1 MSTFTLSDFLL
12 PQSSVDLRIR
22 SQAEE
27 TRITQGRKI
36 VLLGNGLATSP
47 GLHSLLFSD
56 IQKLT
61 MNSNSRVQVEANRAM
76 SLRIQRIGTLNLKPS
91 AFLGWHSALA
101 TISIADTESVHIDQD
116 AFPTDSTFRRVHI
129 SSISTLTLDTG
140 AIRSTIDRLVL
151 ENIRSLQLHPG
162 AIRGRVGNLRL
173 RNVTI
178 ESCPDAA
185 FGGSIDSATFS
196 SVTLISLE
204 THCLDAG
211 GGWRHL
217 ALSDSQLDLL
227 SPRSIHGAI
236 DNITISGCRLVGVR
250 PEAVS
255 VSAVRVSLTNSVI
268 GELAPR
274 ALQVR
279 ATSSVSLEEVI
290 VTQLRPDALSGL
302 QVADNTTSG
311 DGGGGLSISG
321 LTLRRAEPGSLRF
334 ADGAPVTLTNLLLTG
349 GCVCSS
355 PSWAH
360 QLLLGSPD
368 DSRDAPPTSDDP
380 APERDSLLRQIE
392 AGHCTVGDS
401 RVSLAN
407 FTARSCGDGPARSSG
422 AGPVQ
427 SSEDGPVQSSGAGPV
442 QSKGDH
448 PVQSSGAGPVQSS
461 EDHPVQSSG
470 AGPVQSSEDGPVQ
483 SSGAGPVQSSG
494 AGPIQSS
501 GAGPVQSSE
510 DGAVQSSRGDG
521 SVQSSGDAGRVASVT
536 AGGSALV
543 DCWWLGMVILG
554 ALLIATIFTLALIAA
569 RYRRLRQKRHSEG
582 PEPVYAMISEHPSS
596 GDGLLGKDSQPPDE
610 EDERQTLYVD
620 PEGFR
625 VPTAEPD
632 RQKMLYANLHDVPK
646 PQRRGTVPAPAA
658 AVRTVLST
666 DPTVRYS
673 NQQECVQQPT
683 DVKPAVERAATAVGV
698 KANCN

>member
-47 GLHSLLFSD
+47 DLHSLFFSD

-76 SLRIQRIGTLNLKPS
+76 SLRIQRVGTLNLKPS

-101 TISIADTESVHIDQD
+101 TISIADTEGVHIDQD

-140 AIRSTIDRLVL
+140 AVRSTIDRLDL

-196 SVTLISLE
+196 SVTLIILE
-204 THCLDAG
+204 SHCLDAS

-236 DNITISGCRLVGVR
+236 DNITISDCRIVAVR

-302 QVADNTTSG
+302 QVADGSV
-311 DGGGGLSISG
+311 SVSG
-321 LTLRRAEPGSLRF
+321 LTVRRAEPGSLRF
-334 ADGAPVTLTNLLLTG
+334 ADDTPVTLTDLLLTG

-368 DSRDAPPTSDDP
+368 DSRDAPSHQRRPGRRSGTPCCD
-380 APERDSLLRQIE
+380 R
-392 AGHCTVGDS
+392 S
-401 RVSLAN
+401 RPV
-407 FTARSCGDGPARSSG
+407 TARSATAESRWPTSPPGPVETVLPGPAELVLSSP
-422 AGPVQ
+422 AKTVP
-427 SSEDGPVQSSGAGPV
+427 SSPAKTVPSSPAELVP
-442 QSKGDH
+442 
-448 PVQSSGAGPVQSS
+448 SSQKETITSS
-461 EDHPVQSSG
+461 PAELVLSSP
-470 AGPVQSSEDGPVQ
+470 AKTIPSSPAELVL
-483 SSGAGPVQSSG
+483 SSPAKTVPSSP
-494 AGPIQSS
+494 AELVLSS
-501 GAGPVQSSE
+501 PAELVLSSPAE
-510 DGAVQSSRGDG
+510 LVPSSPAKTVPSSRP
-521 SVQSSGDAGRVASVT
+521 A
-536 AGGSALV
+536 
-543 DCWWLGMVILG
+543 GMVL
-554 ALLIATIFTLALIAA
+554 
-569 RYRRLRQKRHSEG
+569 
-582 PEPVYAMISEHPSS
+582 SS
-596 GDGLLGKDSQPPDE
+596 P
-610 EDERQTLYVD
+610 
-620 PEGFR
+620 
-625 VPTAEPD
+625 AE
-632 RQKMLYANLHDVPK
+632 
-646 PQRRGTVPAPAA
+646 T
-658 AVRTVLST
+658 
-666 DPTVRYS
+666 
-673 NQQECVQQPT
+673 
-683 DVKPAVERAATAVGV
+683 PAVWPV
-698 KANCN
+698 